1 MASCL
6 SFIWY
11 VCNALHLNQTLS
23 ENVVDSLQF
32 RVITAGELFTIGVYR
47 HQKCDLP
54 VPRNVVGQQSNT
66 SGANSSHDSSSSLS
80 ATKKIPCI
88 DGERVVQIASGTEH
102 SAFVTGKSFSEGWKC
117 AHKKRT
123 RDETD

>member
-54 VPRNVVGQQSNT
+54 VPRNVVGQESNT

-80 ATKKIPCI
+80 AAKKIPCI
-88 DGERVVQIASGTEH
+88 DGERVVQMASGTEH

-123 RDETD
+123 HDETD

>member
-1 MASCL
+1 M
-6 SFIWY
+6 
-11 VCNALHLNQTLS
+11 
-23 ENVVDSLQF
+23 
-32 RVITAGELFTIGVYR
+32 
-47 HQKCDLP
+47 
-54 VPRNVVGQQSNT
+54 GQQSNT

-123 RDETD
+123 HDETD